1 MNTARGLLPYLIILL
16 RTNLLSKQTIKRRNR
31 MILLIGGVLGFISV
45 AFGAYAEHGLREVVS
60 EEHFRFLMTAVR
72 YNQVHAVV
80 VTAIGL
86 GIASGIEPLQSS
98 LLHWS
103 GKLFI
108 LGTALF
114 SFSIYLSVVL
124 ALPQLV
130 NITPIGGTII
140 MLAWILLAMSGYKA
154 VSRNNAN

>member
-1 MNTARGLLPYLIILL
+1 
-16 RTNLLSKQTIKRRNR
+16 
-31 MILLIGGVLGFISV
+31 MILLVGGVLGFISV
-45 AFGAYAEHGLREVVS
+45 AFGAYAEHGLKESIS
-60 EEHFRFLMTAVR
+60 EEHFRFLMTAIR

-86 GIASGIEPLQSS
+86 GIASGVLPLQS
-98 LLHWS
+98 LLIRWS
-103 GKLFI
+103 GILFI

-130 NITPIGGTII
+130 NLTPIGGTII
-140 MLAWILLAMSGYKA
+140 MLAWMLIAISGYK
-154 VSRNNAN
+154 VLHRNDDD

>member
-1 MNTARGLLPYLIILL
+1 
-16 RTNLLSKQTIKRRNR
+16 
-31 MILLIGGVLGFISV
+31 MILLVGGVLGFISV
-45 AFGAYAEHGLREVVS
+45 VFGAYAEHGLKESIS
-60 EEHFRFLMTAVR
+60 EEHFRFLMTAIR

-86 GIASGIEPLQSS
+86 GIVSGVLPLQS
-98 LLHWS
+98 LLIRWS
-103 GKLFI
+103 GILFI

-124 ALPQLV
+124 AIPQLV

-140 MLAWILLAMSGYKA
+140 MLAWMLIAISGYK
-154 VSRNNAN
+154 VLHRNDDD

>member
-1 MNTARGLLPYLIILL
+1 
-16 RTNLLSKQTIKRRNR
+16 
-31 MILLIGGVLGFISV
+31 MILLVGGVLGFISV
-45 AFGAYAEHGLREVVS
+45 VFGAYAEHGLKESIS
-60 EEHFRFLMTAVR
+60 EEHFRFLMTAIR

-86 GIASGIEPLQSS
+86 GIASGVLPLQS
-98 LLHWS
+98 LLIRWS
-103 GKLFI
+103 GILFI

-124 ALPQLV
+124 AIPQLV

-140 MLAWILLAMSGYKA
+140 MLAWMLIAISGYK
-154 VSRNNAN
+154 VLHRNDDD

>member
-1 MNTARGLLPYLIILL
+1 
-16 RTNLLSKQTIKRRNR
+16 
-31 MILLIGGVLGFISV
+31 MILLVGGVLGFISV
-45 AFGAYAEHGLREVVS
+45 VFGAYAEHGLKESIS
-60 EEHFRFLMTAVR
+60 EEHFRFLMTAIR

-86 GIASGIEPLQSS
+86 GIASGVLPLQS
-98 LLHWS
+98 LLIRWS
-103 GKLFI
+103 GILFI

-130 NITPIGGTII
+130 NLTPIGGTII
-140 MLAWILLAMSGYKA
+140 MLAWMLIAISGYK
-154 VSRNNAN
+154 VLHRNDDD

>member
-1 MNTARGLLPYLIILL
+1 
-16 RTNLLSKQTIKRRNR
+16 
-31 MILLIGGVLGFISV
+31 MILLVGGVLCFISV
-45 AFGAYAEHGLREVVS
+45 VFGAYAEHGLKESIS
-60 EEHFRFLMTAVR
+60 EEHFRFLMTAIR

-86 GIASGIEPLQSS
+86 GIASGVLPLQS
-98 LLHWS
+98 LLIRWS
-103 GKLFI
+103 GILFI

-124 ALPQLV
+124 AIPQLV

-140 MLAWILLAMSGYKA
+140 MLAWMLIAISGYK
-154 VSRNNAN
+154 VLHRNDND

>member
-1 MNTARGLLPYLIILL
+1 
-16 RTNLLSKQTIKRRNR
+16 
-31 MILLIGGVLGFISV
+31 MILLVGGVLGFISV
-45 AFGAYAEHGLREVVS
+45 VFGAYAEHGLKESIS
-60 EEHFRFLMTAVR
+60 EEHFRFLMTAIR

-86 GIASGIEPLQSS
+86 GIASGVLPLQS
-98 LLHWS
+98 LLIRWS
-103 GKLFI
+103 GILFI

-130 NITPIGGTII
+130 NLTPIGGTII
-140 MLAWILLAMSGYKA
+140 MLAWMLIAISGYKFLH
-154 VSRNNAN
+154 RNDDD

>member
-1 MNTARGLLPYLIILL
+1 
-16 RTNLLSKQTIKRRNR
+16 
-31 MILLIGGVLGFISV
+31 MILLVGGVLGFISV
-45 AFGAYAEHGLREVVS
+45 VFGAYAEHGLKESIS
-60 EEHFRFLMTAVR
+60 EEHFRFLMTAIR

-86 GIASGIEPLQSS
+86 GIASGVLPLQS
-98 LLHWS
+98 LLIRWS
-103 GKLFI
+103 GILFI

-124 ALPQLV
+124 AIPQLV

-140 MLAWILLAMSGYKA
+140 MLAWMLIAISGYKGLH
-154 VSRNNAN
+154 RNDDD

>member
-1 MNTARGLLPYLIILL
+1 
-16 RTNLLSKQTIKRRNR
+16 
-31 MILLIGGVLGFISV
+31 MILLVGGVLGFISV
-45 AFGAYAEHGLREVVS
+45 VFGAYAEHGLKESIS
-60 EEHFRFLMTAVR
+60 EEHFRFLMTAIR

-86 GIASGIEPLQSS
+86 GIASGVLPLQS
-98 LLHWS
+98 LLIRWS
-103 GKLFI
+103 GILFT

-124 ALPQLV
+124 AIPQLV

-140 MLAWILLAMSGYKA
+140 MLAWMLIAISGYK
-154 VSRNNAN
+154 VLHRNDDD

>member
-1 MNTARGLLPYLIILL
+1 
-16 RTNLLSKQTIKRRNR
+16 
-31 MILLIGGVLGFISV
+31 MILLVGGVLGFISV
-45 AFGAYAEHGLREVVS
+45 VFGAYAEHGLKESIS
-60 EEHFRFLMTAVR
+60 EEHFRFLMTAIR

-86 GIASGIEPLQSS
+86 GIASGVLPLQS
-98 LLHWS
+98 LLIRWS
-103 GKLFI
+103 GILFI

-124 ALPQLV
+124 AIPQLV

-140 MLAWILLAMSGYKA
+140 MLAWMLIAISGYK
-154 VSRNNAN
+154 VLHRNDND

>member
-1 MNTARGLLPYLIILL
+1 
-16 RTNLLSKQTIKRRNR
+16 
-31 MILLIGGVLGFISV
+31 MILLFGGVLGFISV
-45 AFGAYAEHGLREVVS
+45 AFGAYAEHGLKESIS
-60 EEHFRFLMTAVR
+60 EEHFRFLMTAIR

-86 GIASGIEPLQSS
+86 GIASGALPLQS
-98 LLHWS
+98 LLIRWS
-103 GKLFI
+103 GILFV

-130 NITPIGGTII
+130 NLTPIGGTII
-140 MLAWILLAMSGYKA
+140 MLAWMLIAISGYKFLH
-154 VSRNNAN
+154 RNDDD

>member
-1 MNTARGLLPYLIILL
+1 MNTARGLLRYLIILL

-72 YNQVHAVV
+72 YNQVHAGV

-124 ALPQLV
+124 AH
-130 NITPIGGTII
+130 TPTREHYNPLEARSSCLRGSC
-140 MLAWILLAMSGYKA
+140 LLCQATKP
-154 VSRNNAN
+154 

>member
-1 MNTARGLLPYLIILL
+1 
-16 RTNLLSKQTIKRRNR
+16 
-31 MILLIGGVLGFISV
+31 MILLVGGVLGFISV
-45 AFGAYAEHGLREVVS
+45 VFGAYAEHGLKESIS
-60 EEHFRFLMTAVR
+60 EEHFRFLMTAIR

-86 GIASGIEPLQSS
+86 GIASGVLPLQS
-98 LLHWS
+98 LLIRWS
-103 GKLFI
+103 GILFI

-124 ALPQLV
+124 AIPQLV

-140 MLAWILLAMSGYKA
+140 MLAWMLIAISGYKILY
-154 VSRNNAN
+154 RNDDD

>member
-1 MNTARGLLPYLIILL
+1 
-16 RTNLLSKQTIKRRNR
+16 
-31 MILLIGGVLGFISV
+31 MILLVGGVLGFISV
-45 AFGAYAEHGLREVVS
+45 AFGAYAEHGLKESIS
-60 EEHFRFLMTAVR
+60 EEHFRFLMTAIR

-86 GIASGIEPLQSS
+86 GIASGVLPLQS
-98 LLHWS
+98 LLIRWS
-103 GKLFI
+103 GILFI

-124 ALPQLV
+124 AIPQLV

-140 MLAWILLAMSGYKA
+140 MLAWMLIAISGYK
-154 VSRNNAN
+154 VLHRNDDD

>member
-1 MNTARGLLPYLIILL
+1 
-16 RTNLLSKQTIKRRNR
+16 
-31 MILLIGGVLGFISV
+31 MILLVGGILGFISV
-45 AFGAYAEHGLREVVS
+45 AFGAYAEHGLKESIS
-60 EEHFRFLMTAVR
+60 EEHFRFLMTAIR

-86 GIASGIEPLQSS
+86 GIASGVLPLQS
-98 LLHWS
+98 LLIRWS
-103 GKLFI
+103 GILFI

-124 ALPQLV
+124 AIPQLV

-140 MLAWILLAMSGYKA
+140 MLAWILIAISGYK
-154 VSRNNAN
+154 VLHRNNDD

>member
-1 MNTARGLLPYLIILL
+1 
-16 RTNLLSKQTIKRRNR
+16 
-31 MILLIGGVLGFISV
+31 MILLVGGVLGFISV
-45 AFGAYAEHGLREVVS
+45 VFGAYAEHGLKESIS
-60 EEHFRFLMTAVR
+60 EEHFRFLMTAIR

-86 GIASGIEPLQSS
+86 GIASGVLPLQS
-98 LLHWS
+98 LLIRWS
-103 GKLFI
+103 GILFT

-124 ALPQLV
+124 AIPQLV

-140 MLAWILLAMSGYKA
+140 MLAWMLIAISGYKGLH
-154 VSRNNAN
+154 RNDDD

>member
-1 MNTARGLLPYLIILL
+1 
-16 RTNLLSKQTIKRRNR
+16 
-31 MILLIGGVLGFISV
+31 MILLVGGVLGFISV
-45 AFGAYAEHGLREVVS
+45 VFGAYAEHGLKESIS
-60 EEHFRFLMTAVR
+60 EEHFRFLMTAIR

-86 GIASGIEPLQSS
+86 GIASGVLPLQS
-98 LLHWS
+98 LLIRWS
-103 GKLFI
+103 GILFI

-124 ALPQLV
+124 SIPQLV

-140 MLAWILLAMSGYKA
+140 MLAWMLIAISGYK
-154 VSRNNAN
+154 VLHRNDDD

>member
-1 MNTARGLLPYLIILL
+1 
-16 RTNLLSKQTIKRRNR
+16 
-31 MILLIGGVLGFISV
+31 MILLVGGVLGFISV
-45 AFGAYAEHGLREVVS
+45 VFGAYAEHGLKESIS
-60 EEHFRFLMTAVR
+60 EEHFRFLMTAIR

-86 GIASGIEPLQSS
+86 GIASGVLPLQS
-98 LLHWS
+98 LLIRWS
-103 GKLFI
+103 GILFI

-124 ALPQLV
+124 AIPQLV

-140 MLAWILLAMSGYKA
+140 MLAWMLIAISGYKA
-154 VSRNNAN
+154 LHRNDDD

>member
-1 MNTARGLLPYLIILL
+1 
-16 RTNLLSKQTIKRRNR
+16 
-31 MILLIGGVLGFISV
+31 MILLVGGVLGFISV
-45 AFGAYAEHGLREVVS
+45 VFGAYAEHGLKESIS
-60 EEHFRFLMTAVR
+60 EEHFRFLMTAIR

-86 GIASGIEPLQSS
+86 GIASGGLPLQS
-98 LLHWS
+98 LLIRWS
-103 GKLFI
+103 GILFI

-124 ALPQLV
+124 AIPQLV

-140 MLAWILLAMSGYKA
+140 MLAWMLIAISGYK
-154 VSRNNAN
+154 VLHRNDDD